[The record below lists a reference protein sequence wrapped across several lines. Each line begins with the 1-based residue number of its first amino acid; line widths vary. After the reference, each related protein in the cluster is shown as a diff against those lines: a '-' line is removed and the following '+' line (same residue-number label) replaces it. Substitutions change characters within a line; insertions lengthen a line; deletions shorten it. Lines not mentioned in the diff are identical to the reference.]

1 MRELVGPLLTPLQG
15 AAIDEA
21 QAALMHVRERVAAN
35 QAEIDRSS
43 AAVREHKQAFESA
56 VNANDKNLTDA
67 CKKRW
72 FTERDAH
79 EAATLERDILKSM
92 ELRAEDAVRAAAWS
106 QFGSDYQAVHD
117 HVWQL
122 YRAAHETLRE
132 KLSDPALWA
141 LVIEHTALTDAV
153 NSLGHSVENIKNWRG
168 VLFDGEVPG
177 MAYRPR
183 VTEAK
188 PVFKGPVRDY
198 GHVLSGDRPSGDPSL
213 LLPVGAGHGV
223 DWTDLG

>member
-1 MRELVGPLLTPLQG
+1 MMADRMDTQGVGLDVGLAFIRWLTGADNLHYGLWTGLEVTASNLRQAQDAYTAKLFGYLPPGRLRILDIGGGAGETAKKLL
-15 AAIDEA
+15 A
-21 QAALMHVRERVAAN
+21 
-35 QAEIDRSS
+35 
-43 AAVREHKQAFESA
+43 
-56 VNANDKNLTDA
+56 
-67 CKKRW
+67 
-72 FTERDAH
+72 
-79 EAATLERDILKSM
+79 
-92 ELRAEDAVRAAAWS
+92 
-106 QFGSDYQAVHD
+106 
-117 HVWQL
+117 
-122 YRAAHETLRE
+122 
-132 KLSDPALWA
+132 
-141 LVIEHTALTDAV
+141 
-153 NSLGHSVENIKNWRG
+153 LGHSVENIKNWRG